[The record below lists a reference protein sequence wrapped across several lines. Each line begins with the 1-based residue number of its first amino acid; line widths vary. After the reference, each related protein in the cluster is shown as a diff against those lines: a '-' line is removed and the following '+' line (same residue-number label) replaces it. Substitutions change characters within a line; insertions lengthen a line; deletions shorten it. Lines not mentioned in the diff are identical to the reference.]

1 MKIFLIGMP
10 GSGKSTVGQQ
20 LAYKLNLP
28 LIDLDAEIEKTEGR
42 LVKEIFATDGE
53 DYFRTVESQVLQN
66 IAGLPQPCVIAT
78 GGGAPCFHNGIG
90 IINKA
95 GTSIFLDVSIDE
107 LVARVRS
114 DRNRPLL
121 LAGDLNELRMKLTVL
136 RAKRLKF
143 YEQANVIVNGS
154 EVEDVLKQSGL

>member
-1 MKIFLIGMP
+1 MP

-78 GGGAPCFHNGIG
+78 GGGAPCFHNGIE

-154 EVEDVLKQSGL
+154 EIEDVLKQSGL

>member
-78 GGGAPCFHNGIG
+78 GGGAPCFHNGIE

-154 EVEDVLKQSGL
+154 EIEDVLKQSGL